1 MARREDRMSV
11 RVEEPREEKSYLDL
25 KLLGTVLT
33 YAIVVMV
40 ALGLVFLGGVV
51 IWVMRHILGV

>member
-1 MARREDRMSV
+1 MSV
-11 RVEEPREEKSYLDL
+11 SGEEPREEKSYLDL

>member
-1 MARREDRMSV
+1 
-11 RVEEPREEKSYLDL
+11 
-25 KLLGTVLT
+25 LLGTVLT